1 MTKPDWN
8 ASQKP
13 NEKSPEHG
21 KHGQGHG
28 PDEHGLGG
36 QRDPDHEHG
45 PKQKPDDLSI
55 IELVDEP
62 LGSITDPE
70 LGAVDEPLTGV
81 TYASTFYIGSVP
93 AVTDQGTTPQCV
105 AFSNAYDQNQQDR
118 PELGRFNQLNQASF
132 FKLIG
137 GTSNG
142 AYMTAG
148 LDRRKAYGYPEK
160 VNVPASG
167 GYPAQ
172 DGALDTGTHRIAGY
186 TQIAL
191 TPTAIK
197 AALQLGH
204 GVLLIGDWFHSWF
217 HPLASGKLPAPDYK
231 VGGHAI
237 WCRGW
242 NDSYGFRLRN
252 SWGTD
257 YGVAGDVFL
266 PYAFLARFYAA
277 YRTTD
282 K

>member
-8 ASQKP
+8 QSQKP
-13 NEKSPEHG
+13 NEKSP
-21 KHGQGHG
+21 K
-28 PDEHGLGG
+28 
-36 QRDPDHEHG
+36 HEHG
-45 PKQKPDDLSI
+45 PKQAPDDLSI
-55 IELVDEP
+55 VEPVDDEP
-62 LGSITDPE
+62 A
-70 LGAVDEPLTGV
+70 AVAGEPLAGATV
-81 TYASTFYIGSVP
+81 TPSSHIIPNVP
-93 AVTDQGTTPQCV
+93 PVTNQGTTPQCV
-105 AFSNAYDQNQQDR
+105 AYSNAYDQNQQDR
-118 PELGRFNQLNQASF
+118 PELGRFNQMNQALF
-132 FKLIG
+132 FNQIG

-160 VNVPASG
+160 VNVPAAG

-172 DGALDTGTHRIAGY
+172 DGKVDTATHEIAGY
-186 TQIAL
+186 SQIAL

-197 AALQLGH
+197 AALMLGH

-217 HPLASGKLPAPDYK
+217 HPFASGKLPAPDYK

-237 WCRGW
+237 WCDGW
-242 NDSYGFRLRN
+242 NDSYGLRLHN
-252 SWGTD
+252 SWGTA

-266 PYAFLARFYAA
+266 PYAFLTRFYAA